1 MLIMAKDLRTANSVF
16 RTPQKIGETR
26 MKKTTFG
33 VIVGN
38 RGFFPDAL
46 AKQGR
51 KNILD
56 VLRKNGFNSVALSM
70 QEAKYGAVETFADAK
85 KCAALFAQNSEK
97 IDGIIVTL
105 PNFGDEKGVAEA
117 IKRSGF
123 GVPILIQAEPDMP
136 GKMSI
141 ASRRDSFCGKI
152 SVCNNLR
159 QAGIPYT
166 LTKSHT
172 VKVTSAEFK
181 KELDDFASA
190 CRIVKGL
197 KNARFG
203 AIGARTGAFNTVR
216 YSEKILELS
225 DISVETID
233 LSEILG
239 RVALL
244 ADNDRGVKR
253 KLNAIRKYVP
263 AESIP
268 GDKLLKMAKFGSVI
282 DKWVKDMELDGTA
295 IQCWTSLQEFFGIV
309 PCTLMSM
316 MSEVLV
322 PSACEVDITGLL
334 GMYILQLASGAPS
347 ALLDWNNNYGAEPDK
362 CVLFH
367 CSNVPRSFFKSS
379 RMDYQEIIAGA
390 VGKDNTYGTVVGRI
404 APGKATFCRTTTDDT
419 AGVISAYVGEGEFT
433 NDKLDTFGG
442 YGVMKIPDLQ
452 ILMQYI
458 CLMGFEHHVAVNL
471 SQKAEAITEALDNY
485 MGWDV
490 YLHA

>member
-1 MLIMAKDLRTANSVF
+1 
-16 RTPQKIGETR
+16 

-46 AKQGR
+46 AKEGR
-51 KNILD
+51 KNILEA
-56 VLRKNGFNSVALSM
+56 LKKNGLNSVALSM
-70 QEAKYGAVETFADAK
+70 QETKYGAVETFEDAR
-85 KCAALFAQNSEK
+85 KCAALFAQKSEK
-97 IDGIIVTL
+97 IDGLIVTL
-105 PNFGDEKGVAEA
+105 PNFGDEKGVAET
-117 IKRSGF
+117 IKHSGLD
-123 GVPILIQAEPDMP
+123 VPILIHAEPDIQGLMT
-136 GKMSI
+136 I
-141 ASRRDSFCGKI
+141 ANRRDSFCGKI

-166 LTKSHT
+166 LTRSHT

-181 KELDDFASA
+181 KDLDDFASI
-190 CRIVKGL
+190 CRIFKGL

-225 DISVETID
+225 GISVETID

-244 ADNDRGVKR
+244 SDNDRPVKR
-253 KLNAIRKYVP
+253 KLHAIENYTST
-263 AESIP
+263 ESIP
-268 GDKLLKMAKFGSVI
+268 ADRLLMMAKFGYIV
-282 DKWVKDMELDGTA
+282 DQWVKENQLDGTA
-295 IQCWTSLQEFFGIV
+295 IQCWTSLEEFFGIV

-316 MSEVLV
+316 MSESLV

-334 GMYILQLASGAPS
+334 GMYILQLAGGRPS
-347 ALLDWNNNYGAEPDK
+347 ALVDWNNNYGSDPDK

-367 CSNVPRSFFKSS
+367 CSNLPKSFFKNSK
-379 RMDYQEIIAGA
+379 MDYQEIIAGS

-419 AGVISAYVGEGEFT
+419 AGIISVYVGQGEFT

-442 YGVMKIPDLQ
+442 YGVMRIPNLQ
-452 ILMQYI
+452 SLLRYV
-458 CLMGFEHHVAVNL
+458 CKMGFEHHVAV
-471 SQKAEAITEALDNY
+471 SRAEKADAIAEALENY
-485 MGWDV
+485 MGWEV
-490 YLHA
+490 YRHE